1 MEKMMNNDKISQSME
16 EEGVEVDLK
25 QVFLAFK
32 KKWWLLL
39 LSLLIGGAAA
49 GVYSKIF
56 IEPTYTSASMVYVLS
71 KETTISSL
79 ADFEIGTQLTQ
90 DYKVLIRSRTVMEQ
104 VIKNLGLDMG
114 YASLKRMISIDN
126 PKDTR
131 ILSITVESE
140 NPYMSKS
147 IVDEVAKCS
156 ATYISEI
163 MEMDPPKIVESGEV
177 AAYSTKP
184 NVKNNAILGGIFA
197 LFFVSA
203 VLAAVTLMDDS
214 IKTEE
219 DVEQCLELPVLAV
232 LPACP
237 ENHTTKQRK
246 RKKSR

>member
-1 MEKMMNNDKISQSME
+1 MNYDKIGRSVE
-16 EEGVEVDLK
+16 DEGVEIDLK

-39 LSLLIGGAAA
+39 LSLIVGGGIA
-49 GVYSKIF
+49 GGYSKLF
-56 IEPTYTSASMVYVLS
+56 IDPTYTSTSMVYVLS

-90 DYKVLIRSRTVMEQ
+90 DYKVLIKSRTVMEN

-114 YASLKRMISIDN
+114 YASLKRMITIDN

-131 ILSITVESE
+131 ILSISVESE

-147 IVDEVAKCS
+147 IVDEVAKSS
-156 ATYISEI
+156 AIYISEI

-177 AAYSTKP
+177 AGYSTRP
-184 NVKNNAILGGIFA
+184 NVKNNAVLGGLLA
-197 LFFVSA
+197 LFLVSGI
-203 VLAAVTLMDDS
+203 LAAVTLMDDS

-219 DVEQCLELPVLAV
+219 DVEQCLGLPILAV

-237 ENHTTKQRK
+237 EDHTAMQKK
-246 RKKSR
+246 RKKSRRGEK